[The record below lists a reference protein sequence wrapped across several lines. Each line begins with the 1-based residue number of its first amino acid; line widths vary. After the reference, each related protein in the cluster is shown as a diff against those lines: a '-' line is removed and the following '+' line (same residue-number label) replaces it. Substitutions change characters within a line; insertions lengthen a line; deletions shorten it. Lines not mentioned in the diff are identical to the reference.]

1 MAVLLACL
9 ACGLA
14 VPEVD
19 GFPVEGEDAAVA
31 DGDPC
36 ILQTTFSYEQI
47 TVIDKFQL

>member
-31 DGDPC
+31 DGNPVRVSCEIAEDLSG
-36 ILQTTFSYEQI
+36 IVEGSF
-47 TVIDKFQL
+47 